1 MRDVNV
7 FGRPLNCGQ
16 AQAKKKTTY
25 SFSQPK
31 HYHKHIYI
39 FSYISRFIDIYI

>member
-16 AQAKKKTTY
+16 AQAKKKNYLLLFTT
-25 SFSQPK
+25 
-31 HYHKHIYI
+31 
-39 FSYISRFIDIYI
+39 